1 MQFFKYQG
9 AGNDFVIVDNM
20 NLEILNKS
28 VVAAH
33 ICDRH
38 FGVGADGFIA
48 AEPSAVADVKMALYN
63 ADGSEAGM
71 CGNGIRC
78 FAKFVSDLNIVN
90 KSSINIETGDGSRRV
105 EILEHSMRKSRV
117 LVEMGVLGQMK
128 EIDGVAPSLARRREF
143 NLPDDTVFDTVFV
156 TMDVPHAVIFS
167 PVQGAG
173 IKFLD
178 ELALKYGAAYEK
190 NMAFGLDGANIDF
203 VSVIDSTH
211 ILCSTWER
219 GVGKTLACGTG
230 ACASA
235 AVSKKLKGC
244 SSSVTVTMPG
254 GEVTVSFEESREGDK
269 VYMEGNAVLTFVGS
283 APKI

>member
-33 ICDRH
+33 ICNRH

-48 AEPSAVADVKMALYN
+48 AEPSATADVKMAFYN

-90 KSSINIETGDGSRRV
+90 KSRINIETGDGNRSV
-105 EILEHSMRKSRV
+105 EILEHSMRRSRV
-117 LVEMGVLGQMK
+117 LVEMGLLGEMK
-128 EIDGVAPSLARRREF
+128 EYNKIAPSLARRKEF

-156 TMDVPHAVIFS
+156 VMGVPHVVIFS

-178 ELALKYGAAYEK
+178 GMALKYGGAYEK
-190 NMAFGLDGANIDF
+190 NMAFGLDGANINF
-203 VSVIDSTH
+203 VSVIDGSH
-211 ILCSTWER
+211 ILCSTWEK

-235 AVSKKLKGC
+235 AVSRKIKGC
-244 SSSVTVTMPG
+244 GSSVKVTMPG
-254 GEVTVSFEESREGDK
+254 GEVVVSFDESREGDR
-269 VYMEGNAVLTFVGS
+269 VFMEGNAVLTFVGS